1 MSGGIAATFGG
12 PKINKHA
19 QVVDVDDKPIPGL
32 YAAGNASG
40 GLWYAE
46 DIAGSQISSGIAM
59 GRIGARH
66 AINTANKRRDK

>member
-1 MSGGIAATFGG
+1 M
-12 PKINKHA
+12 
-19 QVVDVDDKPIPGL
+19 DVDDKPIPGL

-66 AINTANKRRDK
+66 AINTAK